1 MCSSAWPIHASP
13 RWRRLSAVVA
23 ATIHFTLPEDTDWD
37 AVRALMRERA
47 QLYVGLRG
55 LHSKAFVI
63 EPATR
68 TYGGNY
74 VFDSRDALDDFLSSD
89 IFKAAKTRFGE
100 PRVRVYEVVAN
111 LEGDHVVATAA
122 R

>member
-1 MCSSAWPIHASP
+1 MI
-13 RWRRLSAVVA
+13 A
-23 ATIHFTLPEDTDWD
+23 ATIYFTLPEDTDWD

-63 EPATR
+63 DPATH

-74 VFDSRDALDDFLSSD
+74 VFHNRAALEDFLASD
-89 IFKAAKTRFGE
+89 IFAGAKSRFGE
-100 PRVRVYEVVAN
+100 PHIKVYEVVAY
-111 LEGDHVVATAA
+111 LEGERIFATAPG
-122 R
+122 

>member
-1 MCSSAWPIHASP
+1 MI
-13 RWRRLSAVVA
+13 A

-37 AVRALMRERA
+37 AVRDLMRERA

-63 EPATR
+63 DPATR

-74 VFDSRDALDDFLSSD
+74 VFDSREALDDFLASD
-89 IFKAAKTRFGE
+89 IFTGARTRFGE
-100 PRVRVYEVVAN
+100 PRVSVYEVVAN
-111 LEGDHVVATAA
+111 LEGDRVMATTA